1 MATVQRTLQRSELRI
16 LAILGVPTFALALAI
31 TTVSTYLPV
40 LAEDFSDSSIVI
52 GLLIGGEGLIALWLP
67 LVVGSWS
74 DRLRTP
80 LGSRLPF
87 ILAATPAL
95 VVALAV
101 LGFVHSI
108 AEAAVV
114 VAVFFVG
121 YFVAYEPYR
130 ALYPDLVDPEIAG
143 RAQSSQAIFRGLG
156 TFLALVGG
164 GLLISVSD
172 PLPFLAA
179 ALIAGLSMGAFC
191 VAGVRH
197 RRRERAVAQEE
208 AVGEVVRR
216 VADLVRGHREL
227 QAFLVANA
235 LWELALSALKTF
247 VVLYVTKTLGLS
259 LAGSSLAVGVA
270 ATVVLVGALV
280 SGRIGDSLGRARV
293 MRVALVV
300 YGIGLFIPFAS
311 TVPWVVALAAP
322 LVAFGGG
329 VTMSLPYA
337 LLMPMMP
344 RGAHGAVTGL
354 YSLSRGVGTSLG
366 PLLAGVAIQVAGE
379 DYRWTWLVCGVA
391 ILISIPVMG
400 PLRDDRSAD

>member
-101 LGFVHSI
+101 LGFVDSI
-108 AEAAVV
+108 AAAAIV

-130 ALYPDLVDPEIAG
+130 ALYPDLVEDDIAG
-143 RAQSSQAIFRGLG
+143 RAQSTQAIFRGLG

-179 ALIAGLSMGAFC
+179 AFIVALSLGAFC

-197 RRRERAVAQEE
+197 RRRERAVQEA

-216 VADLVRGHREL
+216 VADLVRGNREL
-227 QAFLVANA
+227 QSFLVANA

-259 LAGSSLAVGVA
+259 LASSSLAVGVA
-270 ATVVLVGALV
+270 ATFVLVGALV
-280 SGRIGDSLGRARV
+280 SGKLGDSMGRARV
-293 MRVALVV
+293 MRAALVV
-300 YGIGLFIPFAS
+300 YGLGLMIPFAS

-366 PLLAGVAIQVAGE
+366 PLLAGVAIQAAGE
-379 DYRWTWLVCGVA
+379 DYRWTWLVCGAA
-391 ILISIPVMG
+391 ILVSIPVMA
-400 PLRDDRSAD
+400 PLRDER

>member
-1 MATVQRTLQRSELRI
+1 MATAQRSLQRGELRI

-40 LAEDFSDSSIVI
+40 LAGEFSNSSIVI

-87 ILAATPAL
+87 ILAATPLLVASLAL
-95 VVALAV
+95 
-101 LGFVHSI
+101 LGYVTSI
-108 AEAAVV
+108 AAAAVV
-114 VAVFFVG
+114 VAIFFVG

-130 ALYPDLVDPEIAG
+130 ALYPDLVDDEIAG

-164 GLLISVSD
+164 GLLISISD
-172 PLPFLAA
+172 PLPFIGAA
-179 ALIAGLSMGAFC
+179 VVVAGSLGAFC
-191 VAGVRH
+191 VAGVRY
-197 RRRERAVAQEE
+197 RRRERPVQEE
-208 AVGEVVRR
+208 PIAEAARQVR
-216 VADLVRGHREL
+216 DLVRGDRTL

-235 LWELALSALKTF
+235 LWELALAALKTF

-259 LAGSSLAVGVA
+259 LAGSSLAIGVA
-270 ATVVLVGALV
+270 ATVILVGALV
-280 SGRIGDSLGRARV
+280 SGKLGDAVGRARV
-293 MRVALVV
+293 MRMALVV
-300 YGIGLFIPFAS
+300 YGLGLIIPFAS
-311 TVPWVVALAAP
+311 TTPWVVALAAP

-366 PLLAGVAIQVAGE
+366 PLLAGVAIQAAGG
-379 DYRWTWLVCGVA
+379 DYRWMWLVCAAAV
-391 ILISIPVMG
+391 LVSIPVMG
-400 PLRDDRSAD
+400 PLRDDRH

>member
-87 ILAATPAL
+87 ILAATPVL
-95 VVALAV
+95 VVALAL
-101 LGFVHSI
+101 LGFVDSI
-108 AEAAVV
+108 AAAAVV

-130 ALYPDLVDPEIAG
+130 ALYPDLVDAEIAG

-179 ALIAGLSMGAFC
+179 ALIVGGSMGAFC

-197 RRRERAVAQEE
+197 RRRERTAVQEE

-216 VADLVRGHREL
+216 VADLVRGNGEL

-235 LWELALSALKTF
+235 LWELALAALKTF

-270 ATVVLVGALV
+270 ATFVLVGALV
-280 SGRIGDSLGRARV
+280 SGKIGDSLGRARV
-293 MRVALVV
+293 MRAALVV
-300 YGIGLFIPFAS
+300 YGLGLMIPFVS

-354 YSLSRGVGTSLG
+354 YSLSRGVGISLG
-366 PLLAGVAIQVAGE
+366 PLLAGVAIQAAGE
-379 DYRWTWLVCGVA
+379 DYRWTWLVCGAA
-391 ILISIPVMG
+391 ILISIPVMA
-400 PLRDDRSAD
+400 PLRDER

>member
-1 MATVQRTLQRSELRI
+1 MATVQRTLQRSEVRI

-80 LGSRLPF
+80 LGRRLPF
-87 ILAATPAL
+87 ILVATPAL
-95 VVALAV
+95 VLALAV
-101 LGFVHSI
+101 LGFVDSI
-108 AEAAVV
+108 AAAAIV
-114 VAVFFVG
+114 VAVFFVA

-130 ALYPDLVDPEIAG
+130 ALYPDLVDDEIAG
-143 RAQSSQAIFRGLG
+143 RAQSSQAVFRGVG
-156 TFLALVGG
+156 TFVALVGG
-164 GLLISVSD
+164 GLLISISD
-172 PLPFLAA
+172 PLPFLAT
-179 ALIAGLSMGAFC
+179 ALIVALTMGAFC
-191 VAGVRH
+191 VAGVRY
-197 RRRERAVAQEE
+197 RRRERPAQEEE
-208 AVGEVVRR
+208 AVGDVVRR
-216 VADLVRGHREL
+216 VADLVRGRRDL
-227 QAFLVANA
+227 RAFLVANA

-247 VVLYVTKTLGLS
+247 VVLYVTETLGLS
-259 LAGSSLAVGVA
+259 LAGSSLAIGVA
-270 ATVVLVGALV
+270 AGAVLVGAVV
-280 SGRIGDSLGRARV
+280 SGRIGDRLGRARV

-300 YGIGLFIPFAS
+300 YGLGLLVPFAS

-366 PLLAGVAIQVAGE
+366 PLLAGVAIHAAGE
-379 DYRWTWLVCGVA
+379 DYRWTWLVCGAA
-391 ILISIPVMG
+391 ILASIPVMT
-400 PLRDDRSAD
+400 PLRDER

>member
-101 LGFVHSI
+101 LGFVDSI
-108 AEAAVV
+108 AAAAVV

-130 ALYPDLVDPEIAG
+130 ALYPDLVDDEIAG

-164 GLLISVSD
+164 GLLISISD

-179 ALIAGLSMGAFC
+179 ALIVGLSMGAFC

-197 RRRERAVAQEE
+197 RRRERPAQEE

-216 VADLVRGHREL
+216 VADLVRGRRDL

-259 LAGSSLAVGVA
+259 LAGSSLAIGVA
-270 ATVVLVGALV
+270 ATFVLVGALV
-280 SGRIGDSLGRARV
+280 EREARRQPRPRARDARRARRL
-293 MRVALVV
+293 RVRPDDPVRQHRPVGRGARGAARRVRRRRDDVAALRAAHADDAARRPRCRHRPV
-300 YGIGLFIPFAS
+300 LAQPRRRD
-311 TVPWVVALAAP
+311 VAGPAP
-322 LVAFGGG
+322 GRRRHPGGG
-329 VTMSLPYA
+329 RGLPLDLA
-337 LLMPMMP
+337 RVRRGDP
-344 RGAHGAVTGL
+344 RLDPGHGPAA
-354 YSLSRGVGTSLG
+354 R
-366 PLLAGVAIQVAGE
+366 Q
-379 DYRWTWLVCGVA
+379 R
-391 ILISIPVMG
+391 
-400 PLRDDRSAD
+400 

>member
-101 LGFVHSI
+101 LGFVDSI

-130 ALYPDLVDPEIAG
+130 ALYPDLVDDEIAG

-164 GLLISVSD
+164 GLLISISD

-179 ALIAGLSMGAFC
+179 A
-191 VAGVRH
+191 RH
-197 RRRERAVAQEE
+197 RRR
-208 AVGEVVRR
+208 
-216 VADLVRGHREL
+216 
-227 QAFLVANA
+227 
-235 LWELALSALKTF
+235 
-247 VVLYVTKTLGLS
+247 
-259 LAGSSLAVGVA
+259 
-270 ATVVLVGALV
+270 
-280 SGRIGDSLGRARV
+280 
-293 MRVALVV
+293 
-300 YGIGLFIPFAS
+300 
-311 TVPWVVALAAP
+311 
-322 LVAFGGG
+322 
-329 VTMSLPYA
+329 
-337 LLMPMMP
+337 
-344 RGAHGAVTGL
+344 
-354 YSLSRGVGTSLG
+354 
-366 PLLAGVAIQVAGE
+366 
-379 DYRWTWLVCGVA
+379 
-391 ILISIPVMG
+391 
-400 PLRDDRSAD
+400 

>member
-67 LVVGSWS
+67 LVVGAWS

-101 LGFVHSI
+101 LGFVDSI
-108 AEAAVV
+108 AAAAIV

-130 ALYPDLVDPEIAG
+130 ALYPDLVDDEIAG

-164 GLLISVSD
+164 GLLISISD

-179 ALIAGLSMGAFC
+179 ALIVGLSMGAFC

-197 RRRERAVAQEE
+197 RRRERPAQEE

-216 VADLVRGHREL
+216 VADLVRGNRRAAGL
-227 QAFLVANA
+227 PGGQRA
-235 LWELALSALKTF
+235 LGAGAGGAEDLRRALRDQDARP
-247 VVLYVTKTLGLS
+247 
-259 LAGSSLAVGVA
+259 LAGGLARWPSAWPRPSS
-270 ATVVLVGALV
+270 
-280 SGRIGDSLGRARV
+280 SSSAR
-293 MRVALVV
+293 
-300 YGIGLFIPFAS
+300 S
-311 TVPWVVALAAP
+311 
-322 LVAFGGG
+322 
-329 VTMSLPYA
+329 
-337 LLMPMMP
+337 
-344 RGAHGAVTGL
+344 
-354 YSLSRGVGTSLG
+354 
-366 PLLAGVAIQVAGE
+366 
-379 DYRWTWLVCGVA
+379 
-391 ILISIPVMG
+391 
-400 PLRDDRSAD
+400 

>member
-1 MATVQRTLQRSELRI
+1 MATVPRTLQRSELRI

-40 LAEDFSDSSIVI
+40 LAEAFSDSSIVI

-95 VVALAV
+95 VIALAV
-101 LGFVHSI
+101 LGFVDSI
-108 AEAAVV
+108 AEAAIV

-130 ALYPDLVDPEIAG
+130 ALYPDLVDAEIAG

-164 GLLISVSD
+164 GLLISISD

-179 ALIAGLSMGAFC
+179 ALIVGLSMGAFC
-191 VAGVRH
+191 IAGVRH
-197 RRRERAVAQEE
+197 RRRERAAVQEE

-216 VADLVRGHREL
+216 VADLVRGNREL

-235 LWELALSALKTF
+235 LWELALAALKTF
-247 VVLYVTKTLGLS
+247 VILYVTKTLGLS

-270 ATVVLVGALV
+270 ATFVLVGALV
-280 SGRIGDSLGRARV
+280 SGTIGDSIGRARV
-293 MRVALVV
+293 MRAALVV
-300 YGIGLFIPFAS
+300 YGLGLMIPFVS
-311 TVPWVVALAAP
+311 TVTWVVALAAP

-354 YSLSRGVGTSLG
+354 YSLSRGVGISLG
-366 PLLAGVAIQVAGE
+366 PLLAGVAIQAAGE
-379 DYRWTWLVCGVA
+379 DYRWMWLVCGAA
-391 ILISIPVMG
+391 ILVSIPVMA
-400 PLRDDRSAD
+400 PLRDDR

>member
-40 LAEDFSDSSIVI
+40 LAEAFSDSSIVI

-101 LGFVHSI
+101 LGFVDSI
-108 AEAAVV
+108 AEAAIV

-130 ALYPDLVDPEIAG
+130 ALYPDLVDAEIAG

-164 GLLISVSD
+164 GLLISISD

-179 ALIAGLSMGAFC
+179 ALIVGLSMGAFC
-191 VAGVRH
+191 IAGVRH
-197 RRRERAVAQEE
+197 RRRERAAVQEE

-216 VADLVRGHREL
+216 VADLVRGNREL

-235 LWELALSALKTF
+235 LWELALAALKTF
-247 VVLYVTKTLGLS
+247 VILYVTKTLGLS

-270 ATVVLVGALV
+270 ATFVLVGALV
-280 SGRIGDSLGRARV
+280 SGTIGDSIGRARV
-293 MRVALVV
+293 MRAALVV
-300 YGIGLFIPFAS
+300 YGLGLMIPFVS
-311 TVPWVVALAAP
+311 TVTWVVALAAP

-354 YSLSRGVGTSLG
+354 YSLSRGVGISLG
-366 PLLAGVAIQVAGE
+366 PLLAGVAIQAAGE
-379 DYRWTWLVCGVA
+379 DYRWMWLVCGAA
-391 ILISIPVMG
+391 ILISIPVMA
-400 PLRDDRSAD
+400 PLRDDR

>member
-80 LGSRLPF
+80 LGRRLPF

-95 VVALAV
+95 VLALAV
-101 LGFVHSI
+101 LGFVNTI
-108 AEAAVV
+108 AEAAIV

-130 ALYPDLVDPEIAG
+130 ALYPDLVDDEIAG
-143 RAQSSQAIFRGLG
+143 RAQGSQAIFRGLG

-164 GLLISVSD
+164 GLLISISE
-172 PLPFLAA
+172 PLPFIAA
-179 ALIAGLSMGAFC
+179 AVVVAASLGAFC

-197 RRRERAVAQEE
+197 RRRERPAHEE

-216 VADLVRGHREL
+216 VADLLRGRREL

-259 LAGSSLAVGVA
+259 LAGSSLAIGLA
-270 ATVVLVGALV
+270 ALVVLVGAVV
-280 SGRIGDSLGRARV
+280 SGTIGDSFGRARV
-293 MRVALVV
+293 MRWALVI
-300 YGIGLFIPFAS
+300 YGLGLLIPFVS
-311 TVPWVVALAAP
+311 TVPWIVALAAP

-366 PLLAGVAIQVAGE
+366 PLLAGVAIQAAGG
-379 DYRWTWLVCGVA
+379 DYRWTWLVCGAA
-391 ILISIPVMG
+391 ILVSIPAMAPV
-400 PLRDDRSAD
+400 RDERV